1 MSKVLFS
8 VKELRMEKKERRKKE
23 RETERREERV
33 ERKEEIKKEGGNGE
47 GRERKSNGDV
57 GRLGLG

>member
-1 MSKVLFS
+1 
-8 VKELRMEKKERRKKE
+8 MEKKERRKKE

-47 GRERKSNGDV
+47 GRERKSDGDV